1 MANKQTE
8 IVPSSAITP
17 LHQLHIELGA
27 KLVPFAGYEMPLHY
41 KTGIIAEHTHT
52 RNSAGLFDISHMGQ
66 IRILGKDAA
75 IHLEKLL
82 PTDIQALQPLQQ
94 CYTLF
99 TNLEGGVLDDL
110 IIMNLDSN
118 YLLIVNAACK
128 HADIQHLNE
137 YLPNHCNINLLDNQV
152 LLALQGPHSRNV
164 LTKIFPIVSDLLF
177 MNVSETEYKGMPCL
191 ITCSGYT
198 GEDGFEISI
207 SAEIAE
213 ELVRSLLENPDVLP
227 IGLGARDT
235 LRQEAGMCLYG
246 HDLTVETTP
255 IEAGLSWVVSK
266 SRRPQGDRASEYLG
280 VEKITE
286 QLEKGV
292 EKKRVG
298 ILPDG
303 KMPIR
308 EGTMLLDEKGY
319 SIGSVTSGCYSPS
332 LRKPIA
338 MGYVLSTLAV
348 SGTQIYAKVRNKHI
362 ALTITQPPFV
372 PTNYY
377 K

>member
-1 MANKQTE
+1 M
-8 IVPSSAITP
+8 PSSAITP

-94 CYTLF
+94 CYTIF

-213 ELVRSLLENPDVLP
+213 ELVRSLLEDPDVLP

-308 EGTMLLDEKGY
+308 EGTMIMDEKGY
-319 SIGSVTSGCYSPS
+319 SIGSFTSGCYSPS

-348 SGTQIYAKVRNKHI
+348 SGTQIYTKVRNKRI
-362 ALTITQPPFV
+362 ALTITQPSFV